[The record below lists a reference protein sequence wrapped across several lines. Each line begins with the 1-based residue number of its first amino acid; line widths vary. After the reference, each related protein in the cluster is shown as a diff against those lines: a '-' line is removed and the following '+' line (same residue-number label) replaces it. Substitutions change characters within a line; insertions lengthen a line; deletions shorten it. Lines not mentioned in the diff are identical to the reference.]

1 MTAVATATTQAAALL
16 AALGMERGGWLQ
28 VKCFDRAGQVRLF
41 WHQTPAD
48 LLASW
53 PQLEAV
59 NRQGFGV
66 YFGPATY
73 REKRGTKDN
82 AAWLYTV
89 HADLDGKDFVD
100 DPHDWAR
107 GKELARA
114 MLENLP
120 AGLQPAVTV
129 DTGHGLHC
137 YWPLNAPLP
146 ATPENIEGVEAVNAA
161 LAVFLD
167 SDPSVK
173 DVSRVLRLP
182 GLQNVNC
189 SWLEDPEPLPVAI
202 VGQVLAA
209 SFDLVDFA
217 PILRD
222 APAMVAPGA
231 PAAAKDR
238 TASSGAGVRPGDDF
252 NDRGD
257 WSQLLTAH
265 GWKEVGKRGD
275 SAYWQRPGKDH
286 GVSARLNRGGD
297 GLLRVYTSS
306 AAPLETNTSYS
317 LFGAYTTLEHR
328 GDFRAAVLTL
338 ADLGYGTAREQQA
351 DKTTPA
357 KLTATAA
364 PGEQIETLLQR
375 LDGMQ
380 NGDRP
385 AGLRALGDAL
395 AVLDAA
401 AWATVRPGLL
411 ERAGLRAVDLD
422 ALRSDGQRRI
432 EDQRRATITQQ
443 AAEAGESDDGAGYR
457 VKYGVAGTPFLYL
470 RKFTDKGV
478 EDTLLAHF
486 VPRIIA
492 ERVRHKANG
501 ETVRVFS
508 CQLETARGVR
518 VFDAL
523 PEELGDP
530 RRFYTAC
537 LNAAGADAISKRS
550 ERPIRDAAMELADPE
565 RERSE
570 IFEFV
575 GWYEHG
581 GRLVY
586 LSAAGAIGT
595 EDVLTV
601 DLSGLAMGTGF
612 ATLANYGPRDDGDE
626 ALQTALEALAGPVRD
641 CLGDRVMLP
650 QLAAV
655 ALAPALRWAPIAE
668 LPVLHTMGATGKGK
682 TRSARIVQAFYGLDK
697 PAASWG
703 WTQTA
708 IEIVA
713 SSLRDCVVCID
724 DLKASTCDPRVAVKT
739 MQRWADRRPRVRSN
753 RSGSGLIGSPHIAS
767 LMLSNGED
775 LPSGEASVAARALF
789 IPVQNEDFNEP
800 AFRAAEGML
809 AALPTL
815 TARYIAWLIE
825 HQDSM
830 NATAGASFREAR
842 LRYHAHLAG
851 RTRINDAGR
860 VASSCALLET
870 GAALLA
876 AWLRTVGWSEDQAG
890 AWVQDTRAALE
901 DLATVQAGMI
911 DEESAAVL
919 FLSSIAA
926 LLDTREAELVPV
938 EPGKSPPPLAGCSP
952 DRPGARLIGY
962 LREGEILLDPVL
974 AMGTVKELLRRQGSN
989 RSLDTTGMYAQLRS
1003 GEYLSRWDGNRTSV
1017 AHILTNRTTKRLLV
1031 LKESAIRDQGDE
1043 AEDALLEE
1051 EAQF

>member
-1 MTAVATATTQAAALL
+1 MTAATAVEQRRTVAQQLFLSERLQAVRQWVCWRYEERDGKATKVPVNPRTGGNASSTNSTTWGSIDDALGFYEQNPARVSGIGYVLAPGDDVIGVDLDHCITAAGTLEPWAAAIVAKLDSYAEVSPSGAGLRIFLRGQLPEGGRKRGNIEMYDRGRFLTVTGNHVKDTPLEVNERQAAIDALHAEVFADRKPAPAQTATPQPVNL
-16 AALGMERGGWLQ
+16 ADG
-28 VKCFDRAGQVRLF
+28 
-41 WHQTPAD
+41 D
-48 LLASW
+48 LLAK
-53 PQLEAV
+53 A
-59 NRQGFGV
+59 R
-66 YFGPATY
+66 
-73 REKRGTKDN
+73 
-82 AAWLYTV
+82 AASNGRLFSDLWDGKASDYPSTSE
-89 HADLDGKDFVD
+89 ADLALCNLLAFWTGNDAARIDSLFRLSGLYRSKWDERHGNDGRTYGQMTIDK
-100 DPHDWAR
+100 
-107 GKELARA
+107 
-114 MLENLP
+114 
-120 AGLQPAVTV
+120 
-129 DTGHGLHC
+129 
-137 YWPLNAPLP
+137 
-146 ATPENIEGVEAVNAA
+146 AT
-161 LAVFLD
+161 
-167 SDPSVK
+167 
-173 DVSRVLRLP
+173 
-182 GLQNVNC
+182 
-189 SWLEDPEPLPVAI
+189 
-202 VGQVLAA
+202 
-209 SFDLVDFA
+209 
-217 PILRD
+217 
-222 APAMVAPGA
+222 
-231 PAAAKDR
+231 DR
-238 TASSGAGVRPGDDF
+238 T
-252 NDRGD
+252 
-257 WSQLLTAH
+257 
-265 GWKEVGKRGD
+265 E
-275 SAYWQRPGKDH
+275 
-286 GVSARLNRGGD
+286 
-297 GLLRVYTSS
+297 VYT
-306 AAPLETNTSYS
+306 PPPTPP
-317 LFGAYTTLEHR
+317 
-328 GDFRAAVLTL
+328 
-338 ADLGYGTAREQQA
+338 QP
-351 DKTTPA
+351 PA
-357 KLTATAA
+357 K
-364 PGEQIETLLQR
+364 QILTLLQR
-375 LDGMQ
+375 LEGMQ

-443 AAEAGESDDGAGYR
+443 AAEAGESDAGAGYR

-508 CQLETARGVR
+508 CQLETARGAR

-575 GWYEHG
+575 GWYDHG
-581 GRLVY
+581 GQLVY

-724 DLKASTCDPRVAVKT
+724 DLKSSTCDPRVAVKT

-753 RSGSGLIGSPHIAS
+753 RSGSGLIGSPQIAS

-851 RTRINDAGR
+851 KTRINDAGR

-870 GAALLA
+870 GATLLA
-876 AWLRTVGWSEDQAG
+876 AWLRTVGWSEDKAG
-890 AWVQDTRAALE
+890 AWVEATRVALE

-926 LLDTREAELVPV
+926 LLDTHEAELVPV
-938 EPGKSPPPLAGCSP
+938 EHGKSCPPMAGCSP

-962 LREGEILLDPVL
+962 RREDEILLDPGL
-974 AMGTVKELLRRQGSN
+974 ALPAVRQWIARQGVSRPFEVN
-989 RSLDTTGMYAQLRS
+989 GLYAQLRS
-1003 GEYLSRWDGNRTSV
+1003 GGYLSRWDGNRAPV
-1017 AHILTNRTTKRLLV
+1017 NHKLTTGSQKRLLV
-1031 LKESAIRDQGDE
+1031 LKETAIDDHD
-1043 AEDALLEE
+1043 AEDAEGHVIE
-1051 EAQF
+1051 PPGF